1 MKSIVVYW
9 SMTGNTEGIANL
21 IGVDCDA
28 NVLSVSE
35 ANVDEVLSY
44 DNIIL
49 GCPAMGAEVL
59 EEEEFQPF
67 YDELSTKLNNQRI
80 FLFGSYGWGDG
91 EWMRNWEEDAK
102 NKGLNLQAE
111 GLIVNGDSSSIDQ
124 EKYEGFI
131 NAIKEN

>member
-1 MKSIVVYW
+1 MKSIIVYW

-21 IGVDCDA
+21 IGVDCDS

-35 ANVDEVLSY
+35 ASIDEVLSY

-59 EEEEFQPF
+59 EEDEFQPF
-67 YDELSTKLNNQRI
+67 YDELSTKLNNQRL

-91 EWMRNWEEDAK
+91 EWMRNWEKDAK

-111 GLIVNGDSSSIDQ
+111 GLIVNGDSSNIDQ

-131 NAIKEN
+131 NAIKEK